1 MKVAP
6 AGSTTVVDS
15 DCVSL
20 WFYPLTRI
28 LHHRIYKFMP
38 SDSFQE
44 LLMAGLRHVEKYKAT
59 KWLGDNR
66 DNPVVS
72 KENHEW
78 ARAVWA
84 PRALKAGFKYWAAVM
99 PTHPIGRLQLRTYIQ
114 EYQALGVTAQSFQDV
129 DEALQWLQTVDR

>member
-6 AGSTTVVDS
+6 PGSTTVIES
-15 DCVSL
+15 DWVSL

-28 LHHRIYKFMP
+28 LHHRIYKFLP
-38 SDSFQE
+38 PEPFQE
-44 LLMAGLRHVEKYKAT
+44 LLTTGVQHLERYKGT

-72 KENHEW
+72 QENHEW

-84 PRALKAGFKYWAAVM
+84 PRALKAGFKYWAAIM
-99 PTHPIGRLQLRTYIQ
+99 PTQAIGRLQLRKFIQ
-114 EYQALGVTAQSFQDV
+114 EYEELGVTAQAFQEV
-129 DEALQWLQTVDR
+129 DEGLQWLQAVDR